1 MEILYKITCRI
12 NNRYYIGSTSHIER
26 RLKTHILWEINKR
39 SQHNELHEDIVHY
52 GIENFDIEIL
62 EQSED
67 KIIISRLES
76 NTIRNNA
83 EDKLLYN
90 KSIGASGRRVFYES
104 DIIFIRQLYDKKELY
119 IKDACEQYYK
129 DIVSY
134 RAFKKVWHG
143 DTFKDIYYHVYTEE
157 NKAWHFA
164 KGQSRPHEQNGRAK
178 VTEKDVAFIRRC
190 KRMGIAWQQVYN
202 KRYKNI
208 LCSVAFKDIWDYK
221 SWA

>member
-76 NTIRNNA
+76 DTIRNNA

-119 IKDACEQYYK
+119 IKDAYEQYYK

-157 NKAWHFA
+157 NKA
-164 KGQSRPHEQNGRAK
+164 
-178 VTEKDVAFIRRC
+178 
-190 KRMGIAWQQVYN
+190 
-202 KRYKNI
+202 
-208 LCSVAFKDIWDYK
+208 
-221 SWA
+221 